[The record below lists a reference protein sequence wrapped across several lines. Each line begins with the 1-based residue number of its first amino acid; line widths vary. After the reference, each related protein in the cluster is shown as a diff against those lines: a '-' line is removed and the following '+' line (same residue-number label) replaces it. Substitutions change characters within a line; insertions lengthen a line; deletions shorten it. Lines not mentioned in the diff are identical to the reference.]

1 MSALSESLEAH
12 QKGAVKAIAKA
23 VIAAHMGDDEAK
35 ERLAAMGLTD
45 DVDTDRFLA
54 ALGILRELGASE
66 PVASRAA
73 ATEERPASDAQWNRI
88 RRDCKAAG
96 VEVPQGPLTM
106 RQASETIEQL
116 AAGTYEPV
124 PF

>member
-23 VIAAHMGDDEAK
+23 LRAAAMGDDEAK
-35 ERLAAMGLTD
+35 ERLARIGLTD
-45 DVDTDRFLA
+45 AVDTSHWLA
-54 ALGILRELGASE
+54 AIEIERELGAAE

-88 RRDCKAAG
+88 RRDCKTAG

-106 RQASETIEQL
+106 RQASETIEAL